1 MFDKTGLNDQQ
12 YAAVTFDHGNLLLA
26 AGPGSGKT
34 HTMTARILYLIEEMQ
49 TDPSSILVITFTKDA
64 ALSMQKRFGQM
75 SGRFYPVNFGTFHSV
90 FYHMISEYKRN
101 DPPTLIFDKNKIQM
115 ASGVIRKFMGRS
127 YEADHKGSVRS
138 LLSAIT
144 YYKNTLDSEA
154 SSLLLSEE
162 CRSGFPDMFS
172 YYEAIRKKT
181 GQMDFDDMVYDC
193 RELLMKDKAFERK
206 WKNRF
211 KSILIDE
218 FQDINPI
225 QYETIKLLAGSK
237 TAVFAVGDDDQSIY
251 GFRGAQ
257 PGILK
262 KYTEEMNAE
271 LLHLDTNYRSTDL
284 IVRSSLAVI
293 EESKDRIHKN
303 LISSK
308 KENGSV
314 TVCGFDD
321 RTSEYEHMVQVIED
335 KSVST
340 AVLFRTN
347 LEMQGFASYL
357 TTRGIPYI
365 IREKTDSCFE
375 HFIMRD
381 IISYMKLAS
390 GSADE
395 NDIKTVINRPQ
406 RYINEEH
413 LIGCE
418 GSIDKVIDKIKINP
432 GIKNASGKLQKLCE
446 LKKDL
451 KFMNGLSPSYALSYL
466 YKKMGYEKYIR
477 SLALDDDKKTSE
489 YESVMDKA
497 LEISSMADDAES
509 FFELKNRY
517 EDDLKKARKK
527 ERIGGAV
534 NLMTVHASKGL
545 EFERVIIPDC
555 NDGNYP
561 HGRMPDENTV
571 NEERR
576 IFYVAMTRAISD
588 LEICYIKQTGNSKYV
603 PSRFLNPLINFS

>member
-12 YAAVTFDHGNLLLA
+12 FAAVTFKGGNLLLA

-64 ALSMQKRFGQM
+64 ALSMQKRFGRM
-75 SGRFYPVNFGTFHSV
+75 SDRFYPVNFGTFHSV

-144 YYKNTLDSEA
+144 YYKNTLNSDD
-154 SSLLLSEE
+154 SSLLLPEE
-162 CRSGFPDMFS
+162 CRSGFHDMFS

-262 KYTEEMNAE
+262 KYTEETNAK

-321 RTSEYEHMVQVIED
+321 RTSEYEHIVRMLVET
-335 KSVST
+335 SAST

-418 GSIDKVIDKIKINP
+418 GSIDKVIDKIKINL
-432 GIKNASGKLQKLCE
+432 GIKNASGKLLKLCE

-451 KFMNGLSPSYALSYL
+451 KFMAGLTPSYALTYL

-477 SLALDDDKKTSE
+477 SLASGDDKKLSE
-489 YESVMDKA
+489 YISVMDKA

-517 EDDLKKARKK
+517 EDDLKKAGKK
-527 ERIGGAV
+527 ERTGGAV

-545 EFERVIIPDC
+545 EFGRVIIPDC
-555 NDGNYP
+555 NEGNFP